1 MPNFPVLPET
11 VKAGLSIAWTGYIVV
26 LAVWIVLQKR
36 SPLSTLSWILSMAA
50 LPVLGFVLYY
60 FLGPQR
66 LRRQRLK
73 RLRSQA
79 NFYAKADLDSL
90 RGQAMQAPSHLRQLG
105 QLGLASCD
113 IPVSTASDV
122 RLLVGGAQTFEA
134 LFDAVRAA
142 RHHVHLEYYI
152 FEPDAIGTALR
163 DLLVEKA
170 QQGVEVRLLVDALG
184 SKRLGLRFL
193 APLRGAGGEVGLF
206 HATRIGRRLR
216 PVLNFRTHRKI
227 VVCDGRVGFTGGLNI
242 TDEEDERSRP
252 DAYHDVHLRLEGN
265 AVRWLQTVFM
275 EDWAYATHERRRRT
289 AQEFAELLPPPSP
302 GVHAVQIVGSGPD
315 NEREAIHR
323 MVVAAIHVA
332 QRRVWITTPYFV
344 PGQPALMALT
354 NAALRGVDVRL
365 LVPLRSDSRVVSAAA
380 RSYFDELIAAGV
392 KVWEYQACMLH
403 SKTMLVDD
411 DCGFIGT
418 ANFDNRSFRLNYEIC
433 ALVYGPALAVPLG
446 AQFER
451 DLRQALRVPAHRQLS
466 FRQRLGDAAARLF
479 SPLL

>member
-1 MPNFPVLPET
+1 VLHFPVLPEA
-11 VKAGLSIAWTGYIVV
+11 VKAGISIAWTGYIVV

-60 FLGPQR
+60 FFGPQR
-66 LRRQRLK
+66 LRRQRIK

-79 NFYAKADLDSL
+79 RLYAKADLDSL
-90 RGQAMQAPSHLRQLG
+90 RAQAAQAPSHLRQLG

-122 RLLVGGAQTFEA
+122 RLLVGGEQTFGA
-134 LFDAVRAA
+134 LFDAIRAA

-152 FEPDAIGTALR
+152 FEPDGIGTALR
-163 DLLVEKA
+163 DLLAQKA
-170 QQGVEVRLLVDALG
+170 RQGVKVRLLVDALG
-184 SKRLGLRFL
+184 SKRLGPRFL
-193 APLRGAGGEVGLF
+193 APLKEAGGEVGLF
-206 HATRIGRRLR
+206 HGSRIGRRLR
-216 PVLNFRTHRKI
+216 PVINFRTHRKI
-227 VVCDGRVGFTGGLNI
+227 VVCDGWVGFTGGLNV
-242 TDEEDERSRP
+242 TDEEDERRRP

-265 AVRWLQTVFM
+265 AVRWLQTVFL
-275 EDWAYATHERRRRT
+275 EDWAYATGGHGRHT
-289 AQEFAELLPPPSP
+289 AEEFAELLPPPSP
-302 GVHAVQIVGSGPD
+302 GPHPVQIVASGPD

-344 PGQPALMALT
+344 PGPSALMALT

-365 LVPLRSDSRVVSAAA
+365 LVPRRSDSLVVSAAA

-392 KVWEYQACMLH
+392 KVWEYQARMLH
-403 SKTMLVDD
+403 SKTMVVDD
-411 DCGFIGT
+411 DCGFVGT

-433 ALVYGPALAVPLG
+433 ALVYGPALTIPLG
-446 AQFER
+446 AQFEY
-451 DLRQALRVPAHRQLS
+451 DLRQSQRVPAHRRLA
-466 FRQRLGDAAARLF
+466 FWQRLGDATARLF